1 MTLTQVWGAVLIFVL
16 APVVGGLPLTGWST
30 RLLTGQNLRQV
41 GTGNVGVSAA
51 FYHGG
56 KVAGVA
62 AVLLEAAKG
71 IGVVLL
77 ARYYFPADPVWEI
90 LALIGLVMG
99 RYWFAN
105 GAGTTNVVW
114 GITAYDWPTALLN
127 LLLSGLGFT
136 IFRERRQGR
145 LLSLVLLPLIT
156 ALRHQDGALVLA
168 MTCLSILIAWIY
180 EKLPDDLDLP
190 DDDERLESRTM
201 FRFFRGDRGL
211 VALDQPLDAAKF
223 GQKAATLGQLRAWGY
238 PVPRGYVL
246 PAGDD
251 PTALLA
257 IAEPSPS
264 QPLAVRSSA
273 QDEDTGSASAAGI
286 YQSFLN
292 ITSQEALAAAI
303 VRVFSSY
310 NSQRALAY
318 RRSQSLPERGLAVIV
333 QQQVQGQF
341 SGVAFSRDPIA
352 RCGDAVVIEALPG
365 GAEQVVSGQVTPG
378 QYRVLVQPDDVPPLA
393 EIATSDWQLSEA
405 LTLSVEGSGPVPSRL
420 LQQVAYLAR
429 HLESRYQG
437 IPQDIEWSYDGE
449 TLWLLQSRP
458 ITTLQP
464 LWTRKIAAEV
474 IPGTI
479 RPLTWSINRPLTCGV
494 WGEIFTVVLGNR
506 ARGLD
511 FEETATLHHAHAYF
525 NATLL
530 NDIFGRMGL
539 PPESLEFLTRGAK
552 FSRPPLGSTLRN
564 LPGLLRLAGR
574 ELKLEKDFAQ
584 DNRDRFA
591 PALQALADTP
601 RETLTP
607 ADLVGRITELLELL
621 NRVTYYNILGPLS
634 FALRRALYKVPE
646 ESLNP
651 MQNDEIVA
659 LEALRAIAQD
669 IRQTLSTPELD
680 RIADGPS
687 LMTALAE
694 STDGESLLAAIGRC
708 IDDYGYLS
716 PVGTDIAVA
725 TWRENPGPVR
735 ELLAQFVRQ
744 PPPPKAPATAPTG
757 KATGVQRRFDL
768 KGQVNTLYN
777 RLLAELRYSLLAL
790 ATQWQQQGH
799 LAARDDIF
807 FLTWAEI
814 QALALPEPVPE
825 SGPELGSGPA
835 DWPTIQGRLHQRQ
848 AQYDQDKAMAAV
860 PYLVF
865 GNEPPSRDLAL
876 APGATVQQQL
886 KGIGA
891 SAGVVAG
898 PVQVMT
904 QLDALATI
912 EGPFILVVPYTDA
925 GWAPLLAR
933 AQGLIA
939 EVGGRLSH
947 GAIIAREYGIPAVMD
962 VTNATQRLH
971 TGQWVR
977 VDGATGTVEVLAQP
991 QPQPLA
997 LQPGDE

>member
-1 MTLTQVWGAVLIFVL
+1 MAMTLTQVWGAFLIFVL

-30 RLLTGQNLRQV
+30 RLLSGQRLRRV
-41 GTGNVGVSAA
+41 GTGNVSVSAA

-56 KVAGVA
+56 KVAGIA
-62 AVLLEAAKG
+62 AVLMEAAKG

-77 ARYYFPADPVWEI
+77 ARYYFPTDPVWEI

-99 RYWFAN
+99 RYWFAQ

-114 GITAYDWPTALLN
+114 GIVAYDWGTALLTFMI
-127 LLLSGLGFT
+127 SGLGFT

-156 ALRHQDGALVLA
+156 ALRHRDGALVLA
-168 MTCLSILIAWIY
+168 MTCLSALIAWIY
-180 EKLPDDLDLP
+180 QKLPDDLDLP
-190 DDDERLESRTM
+190 DDEGRLESRTM

-223 GQKAATLGQLRAWGY
+223 GHKAATLGQLRAWGY

-257 IAEPSPS
+257 IAEPSPT

-273 QDEDTGSASAAGI
+273 QDEDTGTASAAGV

-292 ITSQEALAAAI
+292 VTDQAALAAAI

-310 NSQRALAY
+310 NSQGARAY
-318 RRSQSLPERGLAVIV
+318 RQSQGLPERGLAVIV

-341 SGVAFSRDPIA
+341 SGVAFSRDPIT
-352 RCGDAVVIEALPG
+352 RCGDGVVIEALPG
-365 GAEQVVSGQVTPG
+365 GADQVVGGQVTPE
-378 QYRVLVQPDDVPPLA
+378 QYRVLVQPEDVPPLA
-393 EIATSDWQLSEA
+393 EIAAADWQLSDA
-405 LTLSVEGSGPVPSRL
+405 LTLTVEGQGQTPSRL

-429 HLESRYQG
+429 HLESRFQG
-437 IPQDIEWSYDGE
+437 VPQDIEWSFDGN

-494 WGEIFTVVLGNR
+494 WGEIFRVVLGDR

-511 FEETATLHHAHAYF
+511 FEATATLHHAHAYF

-530 NDIFGRMGL
+530 GDIFRRMGL
-539 PPESLEFLTRGAK
+539 PAESLEFLTRGAK

-564 LPGLLRLAGR
+564 VPGLVRLVRR
-574 ELKLEKDFAQ
+574 ELKLEKQFNQASQAVFD
-584 DNRDRFA
+584 
-591 PALQALADTP
+591 PALAELAAVS
-601 RETLTP
+601 RESLSP
-607 ADLVGRITELLELL
+607 GELL
-621 NRVTYYNILGPLS
+621 NRIDRVLDLLERVTYYNILGPLS
-634 FALRRALYKVPE
+634 FALRRALLQVPE
-646 ESLNP
+646 ASLTP
-651 MQNDEIVA
+651 GQNAEIAA

-669 IRQTLSTPELD
+669 IRQLLSAPELASITD
-680 RIADGPS
+680 ASS

-694 STDGESLLAAIGRC
+694 STDGEPLLQEISRF
-708 IDDYGYLS
+708 IDEYGYLS

-725 TWRENPGPVR
+725 TWQENPGPVR

-744 PPPPKAPATAPTG
+744 PPPPKAAAAPAQGGKTAL
-757 KATGVQRRFDL
+757 VQRRLDL

-777 RLLAELRYSLLAL
+777 RLLAELRWSILAL
-790 ATQWQQQGH
+790 ATQWQQQGY
-799 LAARDDIF
+799 LTARDDIF
-807 FLTWAEI
+807 FLTLEEI
-814 QALALPEPVPE
+814 RERVLGDGTPAW
-825 SGPELGSGPA
+825 SGMR
-835 DWPTIQGRLHQRQ
+835 GRIGDRKT
-848 AQYDQDKAMAAV
+848 QYDQDQHLPVV

-865 GNEPPSRDLAL
+865 GNAPPSREVAL
-876 APGATVQQQL
+876 APGATVQQKL
-886 KGIGA
+886 TGIGA

-898 PVQVMT
+898 PVLVVT
-904 QLDALATI
+904 QLEAVAAT

-971 TGQWVR
+971 TSQWVR
-977 VDGATGTVEVLAQP
+977 LNGETGIVEVLDPSTQR
-991 QPQPLA
+991 PLV
-997 LQPGDE
+997 LEPSPE

>member
-1 MTLTQVWGAVLIFVL
+1 MAMTLTQVWGAFLIFVL

-30 RLLTGQNLRQV
+30 RLLSGQRLRRV
-41 GTGNVGVSAA
+41 GTGNVSVSAA

-56 KVAGVA
+56 KVAGIA
-62 AVLLEAAKG
+62 AVLMEAAKG

-77 ARYYFPADPVWEI
+77 ARYYFPTDPVWEI

-99 RYWFAN
+99 RYWFAQ

-114 GITAYDWPTALLN
+114 GIVAYDWGTALLTFMI
-127 LLLSGLGFT
+127 SGLGFT

-156 ALRHQDGALVLA
+156 ALRHRDGALVLA
-168 MTCLSILIAWIY
+168 MTCLSALIAWIY
-180 EKLPDDLDLP
+180 QKLPDDLDLP
-190 DDDERLESRTM
+190 DDEGRLESRTM

-223 GQKAATLGQLRAWGY
+223 GYKAATLGQLRAWGY

-257 IAEPSPS
+257 IAEPSPT

-273 QDEDTGSASAAGI
+273 QDEDTGTASAAGV

-292 ITSQEALAAAI
+292 VTDQAALAAAI

-310 NSQRALAY
+310 NSQGARAY
-318 RRSQSLPERGLAVIV
+318 RQSQGLPERGLAVIV

-341 SGVAFSRDPIA
+341 SGVAFSRDPIT
-352 RCGDAVVIEALPG
+352 RCGDGVVIEALPG
-365 GAEQVVSGQVTPG
+365 GADQVVGGQVTPE
-378 QYRVLVQPDDVPPLA
+378 QYRVLVQPEDVPPLA
-393 EIATSDWQLSEA
+393 EIAAADWQLSDA
-405 LTLSVEGSGPVPSRL
+405 LTLTVEGQGQTPSRL

-429 HLESRYQG
+429 HLESRFQG
-437 IPQDIEWSYDGE
+437 VPQDIEWSFDGN

-494 WGEIFTVVLGNR
+494 WGEIFRVVLGDR

-511 FEETATLHHAHAYF
+511 FEATATLHHAHAYF

-530 NDIFGRMGL
+530 GDIFRRMGL
-539 PPESLEFLTRGAK
+539 PAESLEFLTRGAK

-564 LPGLLRLAGR
+564 VPGLVRLVRR
-574 ELKLEKDFAQ
+574 ELKLEKQFNQASQAVFD
-584 DNRDRFA
+584 
-591 PALQALADTP
+591 PALAELAAVS
-601 RETLTP
+601 RESLSP
-607 ADLVGRITELLELL
+607 GELL
-621 NRVTYYNILGPLS
+621 NRIDRVLDLLERVTYYNILGPLS
-634 FALRRALYKVPE
+634 FALRRALLQVPE
-646 ESLNP
+646 ASLTP
-651 MQNDEIVA
+651 GQNAEIAA

-669 IRQTLSTPELD
+669 IRQLLSAPELASITD
-680 RIADGPS
+680 ASS

-694 STDGESLLAAIGRC
+694 STDGEPLLQEISRF
-708 IDDYGYLS
+708 IDEYGYLS

-725 TWRENPGPVR
+725 TWQENPGPVR

-744 PPPPKAPATAPTG
+744 PPPPKAAAAPAQGGKTAL
-757 KATGVQRRFDL
+757 VQRRLDL

-777 RLLAELRYSLLAL
+777 RLLAELRWSILAL
-790 ATQWQQQGH
+790 ATQWQQQGY
-799 LAARDDIF
+799 LTARDDIF
-807 FLTWAEI
+807 FLTLEEI
-814 QALALPEPVPE
+814 RERVLGDGTPAW
-825 SGPELGSGPA
+825 SGMR
-835 DWPTIQGRLHQRQ
+835 GRIGDRKT
-848 AQYDQDKAMAAV
+848 QYDQDQHLPVV

-865 GNEPPSRDLAL
+865 GNAPPSREVAL
-876 APGATVQQQL
+876 APGATVQQKL
-886 KGIGA
+886 TGIGA

-898 PVQVMT
+898 PVLVVT
-904 QLDALATI
+904 QLEAVAAT

-971 TGQWVR
+971 TSQWVR
-977 VDGATGTVEVLAQP
+977 LNGETGIVEVLDPSTQR
-991 QPQPLA
+991 PLV
-997 LQPGDE
+997 LEPSPE

>member
-1 MTLTQVWGAVLIFVL
+1 MAMTLTQVWGAFLIFVL

-30 RLLTGQNLRQV
+30 RLLSGQRLRRV
-41 GTGNVGVSAA
+41 GTGNVSVSAA

-56 KVAGVA
+56 KVAGIA
-62 AVLLEAAKG
+62 AVLMEAAKG

-77 ARYYFPADPVWEI
+77 ARYYFPTDPVWEI

-99 RYWFAN
+99 RYWFAQ

-114 GITAYDWPTALLN
+114 GIVAYDWGTALLTFMI
-127 LLLSGLGFT
+127 SGLGFT

-168 MTCLSILIAWIY
+168 MTCLSALIAWIY
-180 EKLPDDLDLP
+180 QKLPDDLDLP
-190 DDDERLESRTM
+190 DDEGRLESRTM

-223 GQKAATLGQLRAWGY
+223 GYKAATLGQLRAWGY

-257 IAEPSPS
+257 IAEPSPT

-273 QDEDTGSASAAGI
+273 QDEDTGTASAAGV

-292 ITSQEALAAAI
+292 VTDQAALAAAI

-310 NSQRALAY
+310 NSQGARAY
-318 RRSQSLPERGLAVIV
+318 RQSQGLPERGLAVIV

-341 SGVAFSRDPIA
+341 SGVAFSRDPIT
-352 RCGDAVVIEALPG
+352 RCGDGVVIEALPG
-365 GAEQVVSGQVTPG
+365 GADQVVGGQVTPE
-378 QYRVLVQPDDVPPLA
+378 QYRVLVQPEDVPPLA
-393 EIATSDWQLSEA
+393 EIAADWQLSDA
-405 LTLSVEGSGPVPSRL
+405 LTLTVEGQGQTPSRL

-429 HLESRYQG
+429 HLESRFQG
-437 IPQDIEWSYDGE
+437 VPQDIEWSFDGD

-494 WGEIFTVVLGNR
+494 WGEIFRVVLGDR

-511 FEETATLHHAHAYF
+511 FEATATLHHAHAYF

-530 NDIFGRMGL
+530 GDIFRRMGL
-539 PPESLEFLTRGAK
+539 PAESLEFLTRGAK

-564 LPGLLRLAGR
+564 VPGLVRLVRR
-574 ELKLEKDFAQ
+574 ELKLEKQFNQASQAVFD
-584 DNRDRFA
+584 
-591 PALQALADTP
+591 PALAELAAVS
-601 RETLTP
+601 RESLSP
-607 ADLVGRITELLELL
+607 SELL
-621 NRVTYYNILGPLS
+621 NRIDRVLDLLERVTYYNILGPLS
-634 FALRRALYKVPE
+634 FALRRALLQVPE
-646 ESLNP
+646 ASLTP
-651 MQNDEIVA
+651 GQNAEIAA

-669 IRQTLSTPELD
+669 IRQVLSAPELASITD
-680 RIADGPS
+680 ASS

-694 STDGESLLAAIGRC
+694 STDGEPLLQEISRF
-708 IDDYGYLS
+708 IDEHGYLS

-725 TWRENPGPVR
+725 TWQENPGPVR

-744 PPPPKAPATAPTG
+744 PPPPKAAAAPAQGGKTAL
-757 KATGVQRRFDL
+757 VQRRLDL

-777 RLLAELRYSLLAL
+777 RLLAELRWSILAL
-790 ATQWQQQGH
+790 ATQWQQQGY
-799 LAARDDIF
+799 LTARDDIF
-807 FLTWAEI
+807 FLTLEEI
-814 QALALPEPVPE
+814 RERVLGDGTPAW
-825 SGPELGSGPA
+825 SGMR
-835 DWPTIQGRLHQRQ
+835 GRIGDRKT
-848 AQYDQDKAMAAV
+848 QYDQDQHLPVV

-865 GNEPPSRDLAL
+865 GNAPPSREVAL
-876 APGATVQQQL
+876 VPGATVQQKL
-886 KGIGA
+886 TGIGA

-898 PVQVMT
+898 PVLVVT
-904 QLDALATI
+904 QLETVAAT

-977 VDGATGTVEVLAQP
+977 LNGETGIVEVLDPSTQR
-991 QPQPLA
+991 PLV
-997 LQPGDE
+997 LEPSPE

>member
-1 MTLTQVWGAVLIFVL
+1 MAMTLTQVWGAFLIFVL

-30 RLLTGQNLRQV
+30 RLLSGQRLRRV
-41 GTGNVGVSAA
+41 GTGNVSVSAA

-56 KVAGVA
+56 KVAGIA
-62 AVLLEAAKG
+62 AVLMEAAKG

-77 ARYYFPADPVWEI
+77 ARYYFPTDPVWEI

-99 RYWFAN
+99 RYWFAQ

-114 GITAYDWPTALLN
+114 GIVAYDWGTALLTFMI
-127 LLLSGLGFT
+127 SGLGFT

-156 ALRHQDGALVLA
+156 ALRHRDGALVLA
-168 MTCLSILIAWIY
+168 MTCLSALIAWIY
-180 EKLPDDLDLP
+180 QKLPDDLDLP
-190 DDDERLESRTM
+190 DDEGRLESRTM

-223 GQKAATLGQLRAWGY
+223 GYKAATLGQLRAWGY

-257 IAEPSPS
+257 IAEPSPT

-273 QDEDTGSASAAGI
+273 QDEDTGTASAAGV

-292 ITSQEALAAAI
+292 VTDQAALAAAI

-310 NSQRALAY
+310 NSQGARAY
-318 RRSQSLPERGLAVIV
+318 RQSQGLPERGLAVIV

-341 SGVAFSRDPIA
+341 SGVAFSRDPIT
-352 RCGDAVVIEALPG
+352 RCGDGVVIEALPG
-365 GAEQVVSGQVTPG
+365 GADQVVGGQVTPE
-378 QYRVLVQPDDVPPLA
+378 QYRVLVQPEDVPPLA
-393 EIATSDWQLSEA
+393 EIAAADWQLSDA
-405 LTLSVEGSGPVPSRL
+405 LTLTVEGQGQTPSRL

-429 HLESRYQG
+429 HLESRFQG
-437 IPQDIEWSYDGE
+437 VPQDIEWSFDGD

-494 WGEIFTVVLGNR
+494 WGEIFRVVLGDR

-511 FEETATLHHAHAYF
+511 FEATATLHHAHAYF

-530 NDIFGRMGL
+530 GDIFRRMGL
-539 PPESLEFLTRGAK
+539 PAESLEFLTRGAK

-564 LPGLLRLAGR
+564 VPGLVRLVRR
-574 ELKLEKDFAQ
+574 ELKLEKQFNQASQAVFD
-584 DNRDRFA
+584 
-591 PALQALADTP
+591 PALAELAAVS
-601 RETLTP
+601 RESLSP
-607 ADLVGRITELLELL
+607 GELL
-621 NRVTYYNILGPLS
+621 NRIDRVLDLLERVTYYNILGPLS
-634 FALRRALYKVPE
+634 FALRRALLQVPE
-646 ESLNP
+646 ASLTP
-651 MQNDEIVA
+651 GQNAEIAA

-669 IRQTLSTPELD
+669 IRQLLSAPELASITD
-680 RIADGPS
+680 ASS

-694 STDGESLLAAIGRC
+694 STDGEPLLQEISRF
-708 IDDYGYLS
+708 IDEYGYLS

-725 TWRENPGPVR
+725 TWQENPGPVR

-744 PPPPKAPATAPTG
+744 PPPPKAAAAPAQGGKTAL
-757 KATGVQRRFDL
+757 VQRRLDL

-777 RLLAELRYSLLAL
+777 RLLAELRWSILAL
-790 ATQWQQQGH
+790 ATQWQQQGY
-799 LAARDDIF
+799 LTARDDIF
-807 FLTWAEI
+807 FLTLEEI
-814 QALALPEPVPE
+814 RERVLGDGTPAW
-825 SGPELGSGPA
+825 SGMR
-835 DWPTIQGRLHQRQ
+835 GRIGDRKT
-848 AQYDQDKAMAAV
+848 QYDQDQHLPVV

-865 GNEPPSRDLAL
+865 GNAPPSREVAL
-876 APGATVQQQL
+876 APGATVQQKL
-886 KGIGA
+886 TGIGA

-898 PVQVMT
+898 PVLVVT
-904 QLDALATI
+904 QLEAVAAT

-977 VDGATGTVEVLAQP
+977 LNGETGIVEVLDPSTQR
-991 QPQPLA
+991 PLV
-997 LQPGDE
+997 LEPSPE

>member
-1 MTLTQVWGAVLIFVL
+1 MTLTQVWGAFLIFVL

-30 RLLTGQNLRQV
+30 RLLTGQRLRRV

-56 KVAGVA
+56 KVAGIV

-90 LALIGLVMG
+90 IALIGLVMG
-99 RYWFAN
+99 RYWFAK

-114 GITAYDWPTALLN
+114 GIAVYDWPTALLTFI
-127 LLLSGLGFT
+127 LSGLGFT

-156 ALRHQDGALVLA
+156 ALRHQDGALIMA
-168 MTCLSILIAWIY
+168 MTCLSVLIAWIY
-180 EKLPDDLDLP
+180 QKLPDDLDLP
-190 DDDERLESRTM
+190 DDQGRLESRTM

-211 VALDQPLDAAKF
+211 VALDAPLDAAKF

-257 IAEPSPS
+257 IADPSPT

-273 QDEDTGSASAAGI
+273 QDEDMGSASAAGI

-292 ITSQEALAAAI
+292 ITDQEGLTAAI

-318 RRSQSLPERGLAVIV
+318 RQSQSLPERGLAVIV

-341 SGVAFSRDPIA
+341 SGVAFSRDPIT

-365 GAEQVVSGQVTPG
+365 GAEAVVGGQVTPE
-378 QYRVLVQPDDVPPLA
+378 QYRVLVQPDDLPPLA
-393 EIATSDWQLSEA
+393 EIAEADWQISDA
-405 LTLSVEGSGPVPSRL
+405 LTLTVDGEGQTPARL

-437 IPQDIEWSYDGE
+437 VPQDIEWSYDGE
-449 TLWLLQSRP
+449 ALWLLQSRP

-494 WGEIFTVVLGNR
+494 WGEIFTVVLGDR
-506 ARGLD
+506 SGGLD
-511 FEETATLHHAHAYF
+511 FEATATLHHAHAYF

-530 NDIFGRMGL
+530 GDIFRRMGL

-552 FSRPPLGSTLRN
+552 FSRPPLGSTLKN
-564 LPGLLRLAGR
+564 VPGLVRLLRR
-574 ELKLEKDFAQ
+574 ELKLEQQFTQ
-584 DNRDRFA
+584 ENRDRFE
-591 PALQALADTP
+591 PALQALANTP
-601 RETLTP
+601 NDALTP
-607 ADLVGRITELLELL
+607 QELLSRVDTILDLL
-621 NRVTYYNILGPLS
+621 KQVTYYNILGPLS
-634 FALRRALYKVPE
+634 FALRRALLKVPE

-651 MQNDEIVA
+651 MQNVEIEA
-659 LEALRAIAQD
+659 LEDLRAIAQD
-669 IRQTLSTPELD
+669 IRQVLSTPELD
-680 RIADGPS
+680 RITDSSS
-687 LMTALAE
+687 LMSTLAE
-694 STDGESLLAAIGRC
+694 STDGDSLLQEISQFIAK
-708 IDDYGYLS
+708 YGYLS

-725 TWRENPGPVR
+725 TWRENPSPVR

-744 PPPPKAPATAPTG
+744 PPPPKTPSTPAQGRKMAL
-757 KATGVQRRFDL
+757 VQRRLDL

-777 RLLAELRYSLLAL
+777 RLLAELRWSILAL
-790 ATQWQQQGH
+790 ATQWQHQGH

-807 FLTWAEI
+807 FLTLEEI
-814 QALALPEPVPE
+814 QTVVAKAAP
-825 SGPELGSGPA
+825 
-835 DWPTIQGRLHQRQ
+835 DWRSIRVKIEQRQ
-848 AQYDQDKAMAAV
+848 AQYDQDRQMAVV

-865 GNEPPSRDLAL
+865 GNEPPSREMAL
-876 APGATVQQQL
+876 APGATVRQKL
-886 KGIGA
+886 SGIGA
-891 SAGVVAG
+891 SAGTVAG
-898 PVQVMT
+898 PVVVMT
-904 QLDALATI
+904 QLETVTATT
-912 EGPFILVVPYTDA
+912 GPFILVVPYTDA

-971 TGQWVR
+971 SGQWVR
-977 VDGATGTVEVLAQP
+977 LNGETGIVEVIDTPDDGANHSHTLP
-991 QPQPLA
+991 SLPPR
-997 LQPGDE
+997 DEES

>member
-1 MTLTQVWGAVLIFVL
+1 MAMTLTQVWGAFLIFVL
-16 APVVGGLPLTGWST
+16 APVIGGLPLTGWST
-30 RLLTGQNLRQV
+30 RLLSGQRLGRI

-56 KVAGVA
+56 KVAGIT

-77 ARYYFPADPVWEI
+77 ARYYFPTDSVWEI
-90 LALIGLVMG
+90 IALIGLVMG
-99 RYWFAN
+99 RYWFAR

-114 GITAYDWPTALLN
+114 GVAAYDWPTALLTFII
-127 LLLSGLGFT
+127 SGLGFT

-145 LLSLVLLPLIT
+145 LLALMLLPLIT
-156 ALRHQDGALVLA
+156 ALRYQDGALVLA
-168 MTCLSILIAWIY
+168 MTSLSGLIAWIY
-180 EKLPDDLDLP
+180 QKLPDDLDLP
-190 DDDERLESRTM
+190 DHEGRLESRTM
-201 FRFFRGDRGL
+201 FRFFRGDRSL
-211 VALDQPLDAAKF
+211 VTLDQPMDAAKF
-223 GQKAATLGQLRAWGY
+223 GHKAATLGQLRAWGY

-246 PAGDD
+246 AAGDD

-257 IAEPSPS
+257 IAEPSQS
-264 QPLAVRSSA
+264 HPLAVRSSA
-273 QDEDTGSASAAGI
+273 QDEDTGTASAAGV

-292 ITSQEALAAAI
+292 IADQEALAAAI

-310 NSQRALAY
+310 NAPRARAY
-318 RRSQSLPERGLAVIV
+318 RQSQGLAEQGLAVIV

-365 GAEQVVSGQVTPG
+365 GAEQVVSGQVTPE

-393 EIATSDWQLSEA
+393 DIAETPRQLSDA
-405 LTLSVEGSGPVPSRL
+405 LTLSVEGSGQTPSRL

-429 HLESRYQG
+429 HLEVRYQG
-437 IPQDIEWSYDGE
+437 VPQDIEWSYDGE
-449 TLWLLQSRP
+449 ALWLLQSRP

-506 ARGLD
+506 AQGLD

-530 NDIFGRMGL
+530 GNIFRRMGL
-539 PPESLEFLTRGAK
+539 PAESLEFLTRGAK

-564 LPGLLRLAGR
+564 APGLLRLVGR
-574 ELKLEKDFAQ
+574 ELRLEQQFDQA
-584 DNRDRFA
+584 NSDRFS
-591 PALQALADTP
+591 PALKAFAATP

-607 ADLVGRITELLELL
+607 KELLSRVETVLDLL
-621 NRVTYYNILGPLS
+621 KQVTYYNILGPLS
-634 FALRRALYKVPE
+634 FALRRALLKVPE
-646 ESLNP
+646 ESLSA
-651 MQNDEIVA
+651 MQNVEIAA
-659 LEALRAIAQD
+659 LEDLRAIAQD
-669 IRQTLSTPELD
+669 VRQVLSTRELD
-680 RIADGPS
+680 RISDSSS
-687 LMTALAE
+687 LMTVLAE
-694 STDGESLLAAIGRC
+694 STDGESLLREMSTFL
-708 IDDYGYLS
+708 DTYGYLS

-735 ELLAQFVRQ
+735 ELLAQFVKQ
-744 PPPPKAPATAPTG
+744 PPPPKAASPSSPTG
-757 KATGVQRRFDL
+757 KAALVQQRLNL
-768 KGQVNTLYN
+768 KGHVNTLYN
-777 RLLAELRYSLLAL
+777 RLLAELRWSILAL
-790 ATQWQQQGH
+790 ATQWQGQGH
-799 LAARDDIF
+799 LSEQDDIF
-807 FLTWAEI
+807 LLTLEEI
-814 QALALPEPVPE
+814 QAIAGDTKP
-825 SGPELGSGPA
+825 
-835 DWPTIQGRLHQRQ
+835 DWATIRRQ
-848 AQYDQDKAMAAV
+848 ISDRGAQYEQDRHMPAV

-865 GNEPPSRDLAL
+865 GNVPPSRELPLMPTA
-876 APGATVQQQL
+876 AVQQKL
-886 KGIGA
+886 SGIGA
-891 SAGVVAG
+891 SAGTVTG
-898 PVQVMT
+898 PVLVMT
-904 QLDALATI
+904 QLDTAG
-912 EGPFILVVPYTDA
+912 EEPFVLVVPYTDA

-962 VTNATQRLH
+962 VSNATQRLH

-977 VDGATGTVEVLAQP
+977 LNGETGTVEVLEP
-991 QPQPLA
+991 PSSPPA
-997 LQPGDE
+997 LEPNNT

>member
-1 MTLTQVWGAVLIFVL
+1 MTLTQVWGALLIFVL
-16 APVVGGLPLTGWST
+16 APVVGGLPLTGWCT
-30 RLLTGQNLRQV
+30 RLLTGQRLSRV

-56 KVAGVA
+56 KVAGVV

-77 ARYYFPADPVWEI
+77 ARYYFPTDPVWEI
-90 LALIGLVMG
+90 IALIALVMG
-99 RYWFAN
+99 RYWFAK

-114 GITAYDWPTALLN
+114 GVAAYDWPTAVLTFF
-127 LLLSGLGFT
+127 LSGLGFT

-180 EKLPDDLDLP
+180 QKLPDDLDLP
-190 DDDERLESRTM
+190 DDERLESRTM

-211 VALDQPLDAAKF
+211 VALDAPLDAAKF
-223 GQKAATLGQLRAWGY
+223 GNKAATLGQLAAWGY

-251 PTALLA
+251 PTALLE
-257 IAEPSPS
+257 IANPSQA

-292 ITSQEALAAAI
+292 ITDQEGLAAAI

-318 RRSQSLPERGLAVIV
+318 RQSQGLPERGLAVIV

-365 GAEQVVSGQVTPG
+365 GAEQVVGGQVTPE

-393 EIATSDWQLSEA
+393 EIATADWQLSEA
-405 LTLSVEGSGPVPSRL
+405 LTLTVEGEGQVPSRL

-437 IPQDIEWSYDGE
+437 IPQDIEWSFDGE

-494 WGEIFTVVLGNR
+494 WGEIFTVVLGDR

-530 NDIFGRMGL
+530 GDIFRRMGL
-539 PPESLEFLTRGAK
+539 PAESLEFLTRGAK

-564 LPGLLRLAGR
+564 LPGLLRLVGR
-574 ELKLEKDFAQ
+574 ELKLEDQFTEA
-584 DNRDRFA
+584 NRDRFA
-591 PALQALADTP
+591 PALQSLTATP
-601 RETLTP
+601 RESLSSTALLARVETIL
-607 ADLVGRITELLELL
+607 DLLKQ
-621 NRVTYYNILGPLS
+621 VTYYNILGPLS
-634 FALRRALYKVPE
+634 FALRRALFKVPE
-646 ESLNP
+646 ESLDP
-651 MQNDEIVA
+651 MQNAEIAA
-659 LEALRAIAQD
+659 LDALRAIAQD
-669 IRQTLSTPELD
+669 IRQVLSTPEIE
-680 RIADGPS
+680 RISDGPS

-694 STDGESLLAAIGRC
+694 STDGESLLKEMSQFL
-708 IDDYGYLS
+708 DQYGYLS

-725 TWRENPGPVR
+725 TWRESPGPVR

-744 PPPPKAPATAPTG
+744 PPPPKATSATPMG
-757 KATGVQRRFDL
+757 KAARVQRRLDL

-777 RLLAELRYSLLAL
+777 QLLAELRWSILAI
-790 ATQWQQQGH
+790 AAQWQADGH
-799 LAARDDIF
+799 LVDQADIF
-807 FLTWAEI
+807 FLTLEEMQGLVAGT
-814 QALALPEPVPE
+814 EP
-825 SGPELGSGPA
+825 
-835 DWPTIQGRLHQRQ
+835 DWRRVQGRVRDRKT
-848 AQYDQDKAMAAV
+848 QYDQDKQMPVV

-865 GNEPPSRDLAL
+865 GNDPPSRDVAL
-876 APGATVQQQL
+876 APGATVQQKL
-886 KGIGA
+886 TGIGA
-891 SAGVVAG
+891 SAGVVTG
-898 PVQVMT
+898 PLRVMT
-904 QLDALATI
+904 QLENVAAT
-912 EGPFILVVPYTDA
+912 EGAFILVVPYTDA

-947 GAIIAREYGIPAVMD
+947 GAIVAREYGIPAVMD

-971 TGQWVR
+971 SGQWVR
-977 VDGATGTVEVLAQP
+977 VNGGTGVVEVIGNPSDRADSTGVPLLSP
-991 QPQPLA
+991 QA
-997 LQPGDE
+997 DS

>member
-1 MTLTQVWGAVLIFVL
+1 MAMTLTQVWGAFLIFVL
-16 APVVGGLPLTGWST
+16 SPIAGGLPLTGWST
-30 RLLTGQNLRQV
+30 RLISGKRLRRV

-56 KVAGVA
+56 KVAGIV

-77 ARYYFPADPVWEI
+77 ARHYFPADPVWELI
-90 LALIGLVMG
+90 ALIGLVMG
-99 RYWFAN
+99 RYWFAK

-114 GITAYDWPTALLN
+114 GVAAYDWPTALLTFI
-127 LLLSGLGFT
+127 LSGLGFT
-136 IFRERRQGR
+136 VFRERRQGR

-156 ALRHQDGALVLA
+156 ALRHSDGELVLA
-168 MTCLSILIAWIY
+168 MSCLSGLIAWIY
-180 EKLPDDLDLP
+180 QKLPDDLDLP
-190 DDDERLESRTM
+190 DDEGRLESRTM
-201 FRFFRGDRGL
+201 FRFFRGDRAL
-211 VALDQPLDAAKF
+211 VALDRALDPTKF
-223 GQKAATLGQLRAWGY
+223 GHKAATLGQLTAWGY

-257 IAEPSPS
+257 IAEPSPT

-273 QDEDTGSASAAGI
+273 QDEDTGTASAAGV
-286 YQSFLN
+286 YESFLN
-292 ITSQEALAAAI
+292 ITDQEALAAAI

-310 NSQRALAY
+310 SAPQAKAY
-318 RRSQSLPERGLAVIV
+318 RQSKGLPEQGLAVIV

-365 GAEQVVSGQVTPG
+365 GADQVVGGQVTPE

-393 EIATSDWQLSEA
+393 AIAEADWQLSDA
-405 LTLSVEGSGPVPSRL
+405 LTLTVEGQGQTPSRL

-437 IPQDIEWSYDGE
+437 VPQDIEWSFDGE

-494 WGEIFTVVLGNR
+494 WGEIFTVVLGDR

-511 FEETATLHHAHAYF
+511 FEATATLHHAHAYF

-530 NDIFGRMGL
+530 GDIFRRMGL
-539 PPESLEFLTRGAK
+539 PAESLEFLTRGAK

-564 LPGLLRLAGR
+564 MPGLVRLLRR
-574 ELKLEKDFAQ
+574 ELKLEQQFAQ
-584 DNRDRFA
+584 ENRDRFA
-591 PALQALADTP
+591 PALQALAETP
-601 RETLTP
+601 RDALTP
-607 ADLVGRITELLELL
+607 QELLDRVDTILALL
-621 NRVTYYNILGPLS
+621 KRVTYYNILGPLS
-634 FALRRALYKVPE
+634 FALRRALLKVPE

-651 MQNDEIVA
+651 MQNDEIAA

-669 IRQTLSTPELD
+669 IRQTLSKPELA
-680 RIADGPS
+680 RITDSSS

-694 STDGESLLAAIGRC
+694 STDGESLLKAMGQFIEQ
-708 IDDYGYLS
+708 YGYLS

-725 TWRENPGPVR
+725 TWQESPGPVR

-744 PPPPKAPATAPTG
+744 PPPPKSAASQG
-757 KATGVQRRFDL
+757 KATTVQRRLDL

-777 RLLAELRYSLLAL
+777 RLLAELRWSILAL
-790 ATQWQQQGH
+790 ATQWQTQGY
-799 LAARDDIF
+799 LQERDDIF
-807 FLTWAEI
+807 LLTLEEI
-814 QALALPEPVPE
+814 Q
-825 SGPELGSGPA
+825 ELVGNGTP
-835 DWPTIQGRLHQRQ
+835 DWRAVQEWVGDRK
-848 AQYDQDKAMAAV
+848 AQYERDKKMPAV

-865 GNEPPSRDLAL
+865 GNEPPSRQLPL
-876 APGATVQQQL
+876 MPTATVQQKL
-886 KGIGA
+886 TGIGA
-891 SAGVVAG
+891 SAGTVAG
-898 PVQVMT
+898 PVLVVT
-904 QLDALATI
+904 QLEAVAAAN
-912 EGPFILVVPYTDA
+912 GPFILVVPYTDA

-977 VDGATGTVEVLAQP
+977 INGETGIVEVLEP
-991 QPQPLA
+991 PTNSLA
-997 LQPGDE
+997 LEAGNE

>member
-1 MTLTQVWGAVLIFVL
+1 MAMTLTQVWGAFLIFVL

-30 RLLTGQNLRQV
+30 RLLSGQRLRRV
-41 GTGNVGVSAA
+41 GTGNVSVSAA

-56 KVAGVA
+56 KVAGIA
-62 AVLLEAAKG
+62 AVLMEAAKG

-77 ARYYFPADPVWEI
+77 ARYYFPTDPVWEI

-99 RYWFAN
+99 RYWFAQ

-114 GITAYDWPTALLN
+114 GIVAYDWGTALLTFMI
-127 LLLSGLGFT
+127 SGLGFT

-168 MTCLSILIAWIY
+168 MTCLSALIAWIY
-180 EKLPDDLDLP
+180 QKLPDDLDLP
-190 DDDERLESRTM
+190 DDEGRLESRTM

-223 GQKAATLGQLRAWGY
+223 GYKAATLGQLRAWGY

-257 IAEPSPS
+257 IAEPSPT

-273 QDEDTGSASAAGI
+273 QDEDTGTASAAGV

-292 ITSQEALAAAI
+292 VTDQAALAAAI

-310 NSQRALAY
+310 NSQGARAY
-318 RRSQSLPERGLAVIV
+318 RQSQGLPERGLAVIV

-341 SGVAFSRDPIA
+341 SGVAFSRDPIT
-352 RCGDAVVIEALPG
+352 RCGDGVVIEALPG
-365 GAEQVVSGQVTPG
+365 GADQVVGGQVTPE
-378 QYRVLVQPDDVPPLA
+378 QYRVLVQPEDVPPLA
-393 EIATSDWQLSEA
+393 EIAADWQLSDA
-405 LTLSVEGSGPVPSRL
+405 LTLTVEGQGQTPSRL

-429 HLESRYQG
+429 HLESRFQG
-437 IPQDIEWSYDGE
+437 VPQDIEWSFDGD

-494 WGEIFTVVLGNR
+494 WGEIFRVVLGDR

-511 FEETATLHHAHAYF
+511 FEATATLHHAHAYF

-530 NDIFGRMGL
+530 GDIFRRMGL
-539 PPESLEFLTRGAK
+539 PAESLEFLTRGAK

-564 LPGLLRLAGR
+564 VPGLVRLVRR
-574 ELKLEKDFAQ
+574 ELKLEKQFNQASQAVFD
-584 DNRDRFA
+584 
-591 PALQALADTP
+591 PALAELAAVS
-601 RETLTP
+601 RESLSP
-607 ADLVGRITELLELL
+607 GELL
-621 NRVTYYNILGPLS
+621 NRIDRVLDLLERVTYYNILGPLS
-634 FALRRALYKVPE
+634 FALRRALLQVPE
-646 ESLNP
+646 ASLTP
-651 MQNDEIVA
+651 GQNAEIAA

-669 IRQTLSTPELD
+669 IRQVLSAPELASITD
-680 RIADGPS
+680 ASS

-694 STDGESLLAAIGRC
+694 STDGEPLLQEISRF
-708 IDDYGYLS
+708 IDEYGYLS

-725 TWRENPGPVR
+725 TWQENPGPVR

-744 PPPPKAPATAPTG
+744 PPPPKAAAAPAQGGKTAL
-757 KATGVQRRFDL
+757 VQRRLDL

-777 RLLAELRYSLLAL
+777 RLLAELRWSILAL
-790 ATQWQQQGH
+790 ATQWQQQGY
-799 LAARDDIF
+799 LTARDDIF
-807 FLTWAEI
+807 FLTLEEI
-814 QALALPEPVPE
+814 RERVLGDGTPAW
-825 SGPELGSGPA
+825 SGMR
-835 DWPTIQGRLHQRQ
+835 GRIGDRKT
-848 AQYDQDKAMAAV
+848 QYDQDQHLPVV

-865 GNEPPSRDLAL
+865 GNAPPSREVAL
-876 APGATVQQQL
+876 VPGATVQQKL
-886 KGIGA
+886 TGIGA

-898 PVQVMT
+898 PVLVVT
-904 QLDALATI
+904 QLETVAAT

-977 VDGATGTVEVLAQP
+977 LNGETGIVEVLDPSTQR
-991 QPQPLA
+991 PLV
-997 LQPGDE
+997 LEPSPE

>member
-1 MTLTQVWGAVLIFVL
+1 MAMTLTQVWGAFLIFVL

-30 RLLTGQNLRQV
+30 RLLSGQRLRRV
-41 GTGNVGVSAA
+41 GTGNVSVSAA

-56 KVAGVA
+56 KVAGIA
-62 AVLLEAAKG
+62 AVLMEAAKG

-77 ARYYFPADPVWEI
+77 ARYYFPTDPVWEI

-99 RYWFAN
+99 RYWFAQ

-114 GITAYDWPTALLN
+114 GIVAYDWGTALLTFMI
-127 LLLSGLGFT
+127 SGLGFT

-156 ALRHQDGALVLA
+156 ALRHRDGALVLA
-168 MTCLSILIAWIY
+168 MTCLSALIAWIY
-180 EKLPDDLDLP
+180 QKLPDDLDLP
-190 DDDERLESRTM
+190 DDEGRLESRTM

-223 GQKAATLGQLRAWGY
+223 GYKAATLGQLRAWGY

-257 IAEPSPS
+257 IAEPSPT

-273 QDEDTGSASAAGI
+273 QDEDTGTASAAGV

-292 ITSQEALAAAI
+292 VTDQAALAAAI

-310 NSQRALAY
+310 NSQGARAY
-318 RRSQSLPERGLAVIV
+318 RQSQGLPERGLAVIV

-341 SGVAFSRDPIA
+341 SGVAFSRDPIT
-352 RCGDAVVIEALPG
+352 RCGDGVVIEALPG
-365 GAEQVVSGQVTPG
+365 GADQVVGGQVTPE
-378 QYRVLVQPDDVPPLA
+378 QYRVLVQPEDVPPLA
-393 EIATSDWQLSEA
+393 EIAADWQLSDA
-405 LTLSVEGSGPVPSRL
+405 LTLTVEGQGQTPSRL

-429 HLESRYQG
+429 HLESRFQG
-437 IPQDIEWSYDGE
+437 VPQDIEWSFDGD

-494 WGEIFTVVLGNR
+494 WGEIFRVVLGDR

-511 FEETATLHHAHAYF
+511 FEATATLHHAHAYF

-530 NDIFGRMGL
+530 GDIFRRMGL
-539 PPESLEFLTRGAK
+539 PAESLEFLTRGAK

-564 LPGLLRLAGR
+564 VPGLVRLVRR
-574 ELKLEKDFAQ
+574 ELKLEKQFNQASQAVFD
-584 DNRDRFA
+584 
-591 PALQALADTP
+591 PALAELAAVS
-601 RETLTP
+601 RESLSP
-607 ADLVGRITELLELL
+607 SELL
-621 NRVTYYNILGPLS
+621 NRIDRVLDLLERVTYYNILGPLS
-634 FALRRALYKVPE
+634 FALRRALLQVPE
-646 ESLNP
+646 ASLTP
-651 MQNDEIVA
+651 GQNAEIAA

-669 IRQTLSTPELD
+669 IRQVLSAPELASITD
-680 RIADGPS
+680 ASS

-694 STDGESLLAAIGRC
+694 STDGEPLLQEISRF
-708 IDDYGYLS
+708 IDEYGYLS

-725 TWRENPGPVR
+725 TWQENPGPVR

-744 PPPPKAPATAPTG
+744 PPPPKAAAAPAQGGKTAL
-757 KATGVQRRFDL
+757 VQRRLDL

-777 RLLAELRYSLLAL
+777 RLLAELRWSILAL
-790 ATQWQQQGH
+790 ATQWQQQGY
-799 LAARDDIF
+799 LTARDDIF
-807 FLTWAEI
+807 FLTLEEI
-814 QALALPEPVPE
+814 RERVLGDGTPAW
-825 SGPELGSGPA
+825 SGMR
-835 DWPTIQGRLHQRQ
+835 GRIGDRKT
-848 AQYDQDKAMAAV
+848 QYDQDQHLPVV

-865 GNEPPSRDLAL
+865 GNAPPSREVAL
-876 APGATVQQQL
+876 VPGATVQQKL
-886 KGIGA
+886 TGIGA

-898 PVQVMT
+898 PVLVVT
-904 QLDALATI
+904 QLETVAAT

-977 VDGATGTVEVLAQP
+977 LNGETGIVEVLDPSTQR
-991 QPQPLA
+991 PLV
-997 LQPGDE
+997 LEPSPE

>member
-1 MTLTQVWGAVLIFVL
+1 MTLTQVWGALLIFVL

-30 RLLTGQNLRQV
+30 RLLSGQRLSRV

-56 KVAGVA
+56 KVAGIV

-77 ARYYFPADPVWEI
+77 ARYYFPTDPVWEI
-90 LALIGLVMG
+90 IALIALVMG
-99 RYWFAN
+99 RYWFAK

-114 GITAYDWPTALLN
+114 GVAAYDWPTAVLTFF
-127 LLLSGLGFT
+127 LSGLGFT

-168 MTCLSILIAWIY
+168 MTCLSILIAWSY
-180 EKLPDDLDLP
+180 QKLPDDLDLP
-190 DDDERLESRTM
+190 DDEGRLESRTM
-201 FRFFRGDRGL
+201 FRFFRGDRAL
-211 VALDQPLDAAKF
+211 VALDAPLDAAKF
-223 GQKAATLGQLRAWGY
+223 GNKAATLGQLSAWGY
-238 PVPRGYVL
+238 AVPRGYVL

-251 PTALLA
+251 PTALLE
-257 IAEPSPS
+257 IASPSQS

-292 ITSQEALAAAI
+292 ITDQEGLAAAI

-318 RRSQSLPERGLAVIV
+318 RQSQGLPERGLAVIV

-365 GAEQVVSGQVTPG
+365 GAEQVVGGQVTPE

-393 EIATSDWQLSEA
+393 EIATADWQLSEA
-405 LTLSVEGSGPVPSRL
+405 LTLTVEGDGQVPSRL
-420 LQQVAYLAR
+420 LQRVAYLAR

-437 IPQDIEWSYDGE
+437 VPQDIEWSYDGE

-494 WGEIFTVVLGNR
+494 WGEIFTVVLGDR
-506 ARGLD
+506 TRGLD

-530 NDIFGRMGL
+530 GDIFRRMGL
-539 PPESLEFLTRGAK
+539 PAESLEFLTRGAK

-564 LPGLLRLAGR
+564 LPGLVRLVGR
-574 ELKLEKDFAQ
+574 ELKLENEFTGE
-584 DNRDRFA
+584 NRDRFD
-591 PALQALADTP
+591 PALQSLTATP
-601 RETLTP
+601 RESLRP
-607 ADLVGRITELLELL
+607 GELMARVEAILDLLKQ
-621 NRVTYYNILGPLS
+621 VTYYNILGPLS
-634 FALRRALYKVPE
+634 FALRRALFKVPE
-646 ESLNP
+646 ESLDP
-651 MQNDEIVA
+651 MQNAEIAA

-669 IRQTLSTPELD
+669 IRQVLSTPELE
-680 RIADGPS
+680 RITDGPS

-694 STDGESLLAAIGRC
+694 STDGEALLKAISRF
-708 IDDYGYLS
+708 IDEYGYLS

-725 TWRENPGPVR
+725 TWRESPGPVR

-744 PPPPKAPATAPTG
+744 PPPPKTASATPTG
-757 KATGVQRRFDL
+757 KADQVQRRLDL

-777 RLLAELRYSLLAL
+777 QLLAELRWSILAI
-790 ATQWQQQGH
+790 ATQWQAEGH
-799 LAARDDIF
+799 LTDQADIF
-807 FLTWAEI
+807 FLTLEEM
-814 QALALPEPVPE
+814 QALVAGVET
-825 SGPELGSGPA
+825 
-835 DWPTIQGRLHQRQ
+835 DWQRVQ
-848 AQYDQDKAMAAV
+848 RRVGDRKTQYDQDRQMPVV

-865 GNEPPSRDLAL
+865 GNEPPSRDVAL
-876 APGATVQQQL
+876 APGATVQQKL
-886 KGIGA
+886 TGIGA
-891 SAGVVAG
+891 SAGIVTG
-898 PVQVMT
+898 PLRVMT
-904 QLDALATI
+904 QIETVAAT

-947 GAIIAREYGIPAVMD
+947 GAIVAREYGIPAVMD

-971 TGQWVR
+971 SGQWVR
-977 VDGATGTVEVLAQP
+977 LNGETGVVEVIDTPARPDARPYALPP
-991 QPQPLA
+991 QPSRE
-997 LQPGDE
+997 GEG

>member
-1 MTLTQVWGAVLIFVL
+1 MAMTLTQVWGAFLIFVL

-30 RLLTGQNLRQV
+30 RLLSGQRLRRV
-41 GTGNVGVSAA
+41 GTGNVSVSAA

-56 KVAGVA
+56 KVAGIA
-62 AVLLEAAKG
+62 AVLMEAAKG

-77 ARYYFPADPVWEI
+77 ARYYFPTDPVWEI

-99 RYWFAN
+99 RYWFAQ

-114 GITAYDWPTALLN
+114 GIVAYDWGTALLTFMI
-127 LLLSGLGFT
+127 SGLGFT

-156 ALRHQDGALVLA
+156 ALRHRDGALVLA
-168 MTCLSILIAWIY
+168 MTCLSALIAWIY
-180 EKLPDDLDLP
+180 QKLPDDLDLP
-190 DDDERLESRTM
+190 DDEGRLESRTM

-223 GQKAATLGQLRAWGY
+223 GYKAATLGQLRAWGY

-257 IAEPSPS
+257 IAEPSPT

-273 QDEDTGSASAAGI
+273 QDEDTGTASAAGV

-292 ITSQEALAAAI
+292 VTDQAALAAAI

-310 NSQRALAY
+310 NSQGARAY
-318 RRSQSLPERGLAVIV
+318 RQSQGLPERGLAVIV

-341 SGVAFSRDPIA
+341 SGVAFSRDPIT
-352 RCGDAVVIEALPG
+352 RCGDGVVIEALPG
-365 GAEQVVSGQVTPG
+365 GADQVVGGQVTPE
-378 QYRVLVQPDDVPPLA
+378 QYRVLVQPEDVPPLA
-393 EIATSDWQLSEA
+393 EIAAADWQISDA
-405 LTLSVEGSGPVPSRL
+405 LTLTVEGQGQTPSRL

-429 HLESRYQG
+429 HLESRFQG
-437 IPQDIEWSYDGE
+437 VPQDIEWSFDGD

-494 WGEIFTVVLGNR
+494 WGEIFRVVLGDR

-511 FEETATLHHAHAYF
+511 FEATATLHHAHAYF

-530 NDIFGRMGL
+530 GDIFRRMGL
-539 PPESLEFLTRGAK
+539 PAESLEFLTRGAK

-564 LPGLLRLAGR
+564 VPGLVRLVRR
-574 ELKLEKDFAQ
+574 ELKLEKQFNQASQAVFD
-584 DNRDRFA
+584 
-591 PALQALADTP
+591 PALAELAAVS
-601 RETLTP
+601 RESL
-607 ADLVGRITELLELL
+607 ASSELL
-621 NRVTYYNILGPLS
+621 NRIDRVLDLLERVTYYNILGPLS
-634 FALRRALYKVPE
+634 FALRRALLQVPE
-646 ESLNP
+646 ASLTP
-651 MQNDEIVA
+651 GQNAEIAA

-669 IRQTLSTPELD
+669 IRQVLSAPELASITD
-680 RIADGPS
+680 ASS

-694 STDGESLLAAIGRC
+694 STDGEPLLQEISRF
-708 IDDYGYLS
+708 IDEYGYLS

-725 TWRENPGPVR
+725 TWQENPGPVR

-744 PPPPKAPATAPTG
+744 PPPPKAAAAPAQGGKTAL
-757 KATGVQRRFDL
+757 VQRRLDL

-777 RLLAELRYSLLAL
+777 RLLAELRWSILAL
-790 ATQWQQQGH
+790 ATQWQQQGY
-799 LAARDDIF
+799 LTARDDIF
-807 FLTWAEI
+807 FLTLEEI
-814 QALALPEPVPE
+814 RERVLGDGTPAW
-825 SGPELGSGPA
+825 SGMR
-835 DWPTIQGRLHQRQ
+835 GRIGDRKT
-848 AQYDQDKAMAAV
+848 QYDQDQHLPVV

-865 GNEPPSRDLAL
+865 GNAPPSREVAL
-876 APGATVQQQL
+876 VPGATVQQKL
-886 KGIGA
+886 TGIGA

-898 PVQVMT
+898 PVLVVT
-904 QLDALATI
+904 QLETVAAT

-977 VDGATGTVEVLAQP
+977 LNGETGIVEVLDP
-991 QPQPLA
+991 STKLPLV
-997 LQPGDE
+997 LEPSPE

>member
-1 MTLTQVWGAVLIFVL
+1 MAMTLTQVWGAFLIFVL

-30 RLLTGQNLRQV
+30 RLLSGQRLRRV
-41 GTGNVGVSAA
+41 GTGNVSVSAA

-56 KVAGVA
+56 KVAGIA
-62 AVLLEAAKG
+62 AVLMEAAKG

-77 ARYYFPADPVWEI
+77 ARYYFPTDPVWEI

-99 RYWFAN
+99 RYWFAQ

-114 GITAYDWPTALLN
+114 GIVAYDWGTALLTFMI
-127 LLLSGLGFT
+127 SGLGFT

-168 MTCLSILIAWIY
+168 MTCLSALIAWIY
-180 EKLPDDLDLP
+180 QKLPDDLDLP
-190 DDDERLESRTM
+190 DDEGRLESRTM

-223 GQKAATLGQLRAWGY
+223 GYKAATLGQLRAWGY

-257 IAEPSPS
+257 IAEPSPT

-273 QDEDTGSASAAGI
+273 QDEDTGTASAAGV

-292 ITSQEALAAAI
+292 VTDQAALAAAI

-310 NSQRALAY
+310 NSQGARAY
-318 RRSQSLPERGLAVIV
+318 RQSQGLPERGLAVIV

-341 SGVAFSRDPIA
+341 SGVAFSRDPIT
-352 RCGDAVVIEALPG
+352 RCGDGVVIEALPG
-365 GAEQVVSGQVTPG
+365 GADQVVGGQVTPE
-378 QYRVLVQPDDVPPLA
+378 QYRVLVQPEDVPPLA
-393 EIATSDWQLSEA
+393 EIAAADWQLSDA
-405 LTLSVEGSGPVPSRL
+405 LTLTVEGQGQTPSRL

-429 HLESRYQG
+429 HLESRFQG
-437 IPQDIEWSYDGE
+437 VPQDIEWSFDGN

-494 WGEIFTVVLGNR
+494 WGEIFRVVLGDR

-511 FEETATLHHAHAYF
+511 FEATATLHHAHAYF

-530 NDIFGRMGL
+530 GDIFRRMGL
-539 PPESLEFLTRGAK
+539 PAESLEFLTRGAK

-564 LPGLLRLAGR
+564 VPGLVRLVRR
-574 ELKLEKDFAQ
+574 ELKLEKQFNQASQ
-584 DNRDRFA
+584 AVFT
-591 PALQALADTP
+591 PALAELAAVS
-601 RETLTP
+601 RESL
-607 ADLVGRITELLELL
+607 ASSELL
-621 NRVTYYNILGPLS
+621 NRIDRVLDLLERVTYYNILGPLS
-634 FALRRALYKVPE
+634 FALRRALFQVPE
-646 ESLNP
+646 ASLTP
-651 MQNDEIVA
+651 GQNAEIAA

-669 IRQTLSTPELD
+669 IRQVLSAPELASITD
-680 RIADGPS
+680 ASS

-694 STDGESLLAAIGRC
+694 STDGEPLLQEISRF
-708 IDDYGYLS
+708 IDEYGYLS

-725 TWRENPGPVR
+725 TWQENPGPVR

-744 PPPPKAPATAPTG
+744 PPPPKAAAAPAQGGKTAL
-757 KATGVQRRFDL
+757 VQRRLDL

-777 RLLAELRYSLLAL
+777 RLLAELRWSILAL
-790 ATQWQQQGH
+790 ATQWQQQGY
-799 LAARDDIF
+799 LTARDDIF
-807 FLTWAEI
+807 FLTLEEI
-814 QALALPEPVPE
+814 RERVLGDGTPAW
-825 SGPELGSGPA
+825 SGMR
-835 DWPTIQGRLHQRQ
+835 GRIGDRKT
-848 AQYDQDKAMAAV
+848 QYDQDQHLPVV

-865 GNEPPSRDLAL
+865 GNAPPSREVAL
-876 APGATVQQQL
+876 APGATVQQKL
-886 KGIGA
+886 TGIGA

-898 PVQVMT
+898 PVLVVT
-904 QLDALATI
+904 QLEAVAAT

-977 VDGATGTVEVLAQP
+977 LNGETGIVEVLDPSTQR
-991 QPQPLA
+991 PLV
-997 LQPGDE
+997 LEPSPE

>member
-1 MTLTQVWGAVLIFVL
+1 MAMTLTQVWGAFLIFVL

-30 RLLTGQNLRQV
+30 RLLSGQRLRRV
-41 GTGNVGVSAA
+41 GTGNVSVSAA

-56 KVAGVA
+56 KVAGIA
-62 AVLLEAAKG
+62 AVLMEAAKG

-77 ARYYFPADPVWEI
+77 ARYYFPTDPVWEI

-99 RYWFAN
+99 RYWFAQ

-114 GITAYDWPTALLN
+114 GIVAYDWATALLTFMI
-127 LLLSGLGFT
+127 SGLGFT

-156 ALRHQDGALVLA
+156 ALRHRDGALVLA
-168 MTCLSILIAWIY
+168 MTCLSALIAWIY
-180 EKLPDDLDLP
+180 QKLPDDLDLP
-190 DDDERLESRTM
+190 DDEGRLESRTM

-223 GQKAATLGQLRAWGY
+223 GYKAATLGQLRAWGY

-257 IAEPSPS
+257 IAEPSPT

-273 QDEDTGSASAAGI
+273 QDEDTGTASAAGV

-292 ITSQEALAAAI
+292 VTDQAALAAAI

-310 NSQRALAY
+310 NSQGARAY
-318 RRSQSLPERGLAVIV
+318 RQSQGLPERGLAVIV

-341 SGVAFSRDPIA
+341 SGVAFSRDPIT
-352 RCGDAVVIEALPG
+352 RCGDGVVIEALPG
-365 GAEQVVSGQVTPG
+365 GADQVVGGQVTPE
-378 QYRVLVQPDDVPPLA
+378 QYRVLVQPEDVPPLA
-393 EIATSDWQLSEA
+393 EIAADWQLSDA
-405 LTLSVEGSGPVPSRL
+405 LTLTVEGQGQTPSRL

-429 HLESRYQG
+429 HLESRFQG
-437 IPQDIEWSYDGE
+437 VPQDIEWSFDGD

-494 WGEIFTVVLGNR
+494 WGEIFRVVLGDR

-511 FEETATLHHAHAYF
+511 FEATATLHHAHAYF

-530 NDIFGRMGL
+530 GDIFRRMGL
-539 PPESLEFLTRGAK
+539 PAESLEFLTRGAK

-564 LPGLLRLAGR
+564 VPGLVRLVRR
-574 ELKLEKDFAQ
+574 ELKLEKQFNQASQAVFD
-584 DNRDRFA
+584 
-591 PALQALADTP
+591 PALAELAAVS
-601 RETLTP
+601 RESLSP
-607 ADLVGRITELLELL
+607 SELL
-621 NRVTYYNILGPLS
+621 NRIDRVLDLLERVTYYNILGPLS
-634 FALRRALYKVPE
+634 FALRRALLQVPE
-646 ESLNP
+646 ASLTP
-651 MQNDEIVA
+651 GQNAEIAA

-669 IRQTLSTPELD
+669 IRQVLSAPELASITD
-680 RIADGPS
+680 ASS

-694 STDGESLLAAIGRC
+694 STDGEPLLQEISRF
-708 IDDYGYLS
+708 IDEYGYLS

-725 TWRENPGPVR
+725 TWQENPGPVR

-744 PPPPKAPATAPTG
+744 PPPPKAAAAPAQGGKTAL
-757 KATGVQRRFDL
+757 VQRRLDL

-777 RLLAELRYSLLAL
+777 RLLAELRWSILAL
-790 ATQWQQQGH
+790 ATQWQQQGY
-799 LAARDDIF
+799 LTARDDIF
-807 FLTWAEI
+807 FLTLEEI
-814 QALALPEPVPE
+814 RERVLGDGTPAW
-825 SGPELGSGPA
+825 SGMR
-835 DWPTIQGRLHQRQ
+835 GRIGDRKT
-848 AQYDQDKAMAAV
+848 QYDQDQHLPVV

-865 GNEPPSRDLAL
+865 GNAPPSREVAL
-876 APGATVQQQL
+876 VPGATVQQKL
-886 KGIGA
+886 TGIGA

-898 PVQVMT
+898 PVLVVT
-904 QLDALATI
+904 QLETVAAT

-977 VDGATGTVEVLAQP
+977 LNGETGIVEVLDPSTQR
-991 QPQPLA
+991 PLV
-997 LQPGDE
+997 LEPSPE